1 MWRHCSPNILLR
13 LVQPRNKR
21 DAILK
26 HRTELI
32 NGVSLVDPIA
42 DDMKPL
48 LGDEKYQTIFNA
60 GTPQAKMRKLLNFIT
75 TTKLKEKLY
84 QSLLKHERFLVEDL
98 ESSE

>member
-1 MWRHCSPNILLR
+1 MLIGQQCYT
-13 LVQPRNKR
+13 LVQENI
-21 DAILK
+21 IL
-26 HRTELI
+26 
-32 NGVSLVDPIA
+32 VSLVKPIA

-48 LGDEKYQTIFNA
+48 LGDEKYQIILKS
-60 GTPQAKMRKLLNFIT
+60 GTPQDRMRKLLNFIT